1 MPKISTSGS
10 RGSSVESGFRGF
22 RVAVRPVWYAR
33 MAWWLR
39 ILPMK
44 IDVNQISRK
53 GLCGKMRVP
62 VGEVL
67 SHNVDRLL
75 FARDDDSRW
84 FRLEKF
90 YITGNGEGRMEC

>member
-10 RGSSVESGFRGF
+10 RGSAVESGFRGF

-33 MAWWLR
+33 LAWWLWL
-39 ILPMK
+39 LPRK
-44 IDVNQISRK
+44 INVNQISRK
-53 GLCGKMRVP
+53 GNGGTMRVP

-67 SHNVDRLL
+67 AHNVDRLL
-75 FARDDDSRW
+75 FAREDDSRW

-90 YITGNGEGRMEC
+90 YITRNGEGRMEC